1 MNKLIIL
8 KFALL
13 GLCFAVSFRTA
24 FAADATKPSAKPP
37 TTTSPASAVF
47 AQKPQAGRAESV
59 SIQEKITKASASTA
73 TPSLRKGGI
82 SRFSHSDDA
91 LGRHVSRFSGP
102 PGPTLTLPG
111 ATFLRT
117 PLTSAQ
123 MGQIFSESVEIGEG
137 ELLHDFPPGTVI
149 RKVVVT
155 QTAQRN

>member
-1 MNKLIIL
+1 
-8 KFALL
+8 
-13 GLCFAVSFRTA
+13 
-24 FAADATKPSAKPP
+24 
-37 TTTSPASAVF
+37 
-47 AQKPQAGRAESV
+47 
-59 SIQEKITKASASTA
+59 
-73 TPSLRKGGI
+73 
-82 SRFSHSDDA
+82 
-91 LGRHVSRFSGP
+91 
-102 PGPTLTLPG
+102 LPG